1 MCLTLKPSNIQRS
14 KFIPKGKLWIV
25 CKHTE
30 VQKGMCVYLHNT
42 PFPQKRGNYIHSL
55 NNVKTYKMAEHL
67 CDGTSYCYV
76 WGYAKVT
83 CTQILSLQS
92 VLSSKCNSKQRSRL
106 QLRRNKKACYMRWIP
121 A

>member
-1 MCLTLKPSNIQRS
+1 MCLTLKISTIQRS

-25 CKHTE
+25 FKHKE
-30 VQKGMCVYLHNT
+30 VQKDMCVYLHNT
-42 PFPQKRGNYIHSL
+42 PFSQKRSNYTHSF

-67 CDGTSYCYV
+67 CDVTSYFCV

-92 VLSSKCNSKQRSRL
+92 VLSNKCNSKQRSRL
-106 QLRRNKKACYMRWIP
+106 QLSRNKEASCYMR
-121 A
+121 